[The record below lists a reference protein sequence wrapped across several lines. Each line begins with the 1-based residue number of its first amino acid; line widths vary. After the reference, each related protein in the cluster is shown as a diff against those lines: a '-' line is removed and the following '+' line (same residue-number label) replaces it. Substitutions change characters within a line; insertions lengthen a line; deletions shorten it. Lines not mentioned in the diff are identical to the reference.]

1 MGSFE
6 KSLIRGYLWKCGQGI
21 ENSLWI
27 MQYPGARGGTDSRE
41 GGLEALAGAK
51 ACGWLE
57 KAASSLWLIR
67 ERAWE
72 TKIPNLT
79 LLPSMTFSKPNGG
92 HRNLLILS
100 RGQLPS
106 TEHGGEGWRV
116 DLEGHISR
124 TPPITFEK
132 SIITENFPTL
142 KKSRENTMMHPTYP
156 LFHQQLLT

>member
-27 MQYPGARGGTDSRE
+27 RQYPGARRGTDSRE
-41 GGLEALAGAK
+41 GRLERALAGAK

-72 TKIPNLT
+72 TKTPNLT

-100 RGQLPS
+100 
-106 TEHGGEGWRV
+106 TEVSFPAQSMVGKGGEWIWRAV
-116 DLEGHISR
+116 YLGPLPYILEKLYHGKFSNI
-124 TPPITFEK
+124 
-132 SIITENFPTL
+132 
-142 KKSRENTMMHPTYP
+142 KKK
-156 LFHQQLLT
+156 